1 MPRICQFVII
11 LVLSLGTGAMA
22 QVQRYTSLC
31 EEDLAR
37 IAAPK
42 AISVGTQ
49 MLTLKS
55 GADLDIIN
63 SLRRELRASSHSNVV
78 LYVFVEA
85 NKGIATLRFET
96 RPNLSPLETIARQ
109 TEISPSRFKES
120 LQAATQPSSK
130 AERARLRSQLLPED
144 MSKDQTK
151 TVLFFDTDFYGAMPS
166 SFELD
171 NGFVFGSS
179 TIRDAVAHATALT
192 SARLDP
198 SEITAFVGY
207 PETDS
212 ELSAVFG
219 ESKTAKLT
227 VWQDRMKDMR
237 QLAGT
242 HQMKIF
248 GLSEMRSLKSKGAVL
263 AEISASKGIVWIV
276 AHSSGCSIRLST
288 GEEIQVTPS
297 DIANLKLIHSPFV
310 LIRVCDAAD
319 TGFAEAFLRAGAR
332 AVWVNKGVVSAPQ
345 VNQELASFLENL
357 QGGTIADAIRQ
368 TGVASASYF
377 RGATLYVENYPKSQG
392 RDGAGNE

>member
-1 MPRICQFVII
+1 MSLICRFIVVFA
-11 LVLSLGTGAMA
+11 LTLGTAAMA
-22 QVQRYTSLC
+22 QVIRYTSLC
-31 EEDLAR
+31 EEDMAR
-37 IAAPK
+37 LTPPK
-42 AISVGTQ
+42 AIRVGTQ
-49 MLTLKS
+49 SLTLKS

-78 LYVFVEA
+78 LYMFVEA
-85 NKGIATLRFET
+85 NQGIATLRFET

-109 TEISPSRFKES
+109 TGISPDRFKES
-120 LQAATQPSSK
+120 LQAAVQPSSK

-144 MSKDQTK
+144 MSKDQNK
-151 TVLFFDTDFYGAMPS
+151 TVLFFDNDFYGAMPS

-171 NGFVFGSS
+171 NGFAFGSS

-192 SARLDP
+192 SARLAP
-198 SEITAFVGY
+198 SDITAFVGY

-219 ESKTAKLT
+219 DSKTAKLT

-237 QLAGT
+237 QLAVT
-242 HQMKIF
+242 HQMKMF
-248 GLSEMRSLKSKGAVL
+248 GLGEMRSLKSKGALL

-297 DIANLKLIHSPFV
+297 DIASLKLIHSPFV
-310 LIRVCDAAD
+310 LIRVCDASDA
-319 TGFAEAFLRAGAR
+319 GFAEAFLKAGAR
-332 AVWVNKGVVSAPQ
+332 AVWVNKGVVTAPQ
-345 VNQELASFLENL
+345 VNQELDSFLENL
-357 QGGTIADAIRQ
+357 QGASIADAIRQ

-377 RGATLYVENYPKSQG
+377 RGATLYVENDHKSQEK
-392 RDGAGNE
+392 DGVGNE